1 MNRYPVRKLLGSGA
15 LIALGALSLGSLIAA
30 AQVAPLM
37 LTGEQEVPAIDTT
50 ASASSTI
57 EVAADMGIKG
67 SVSTTGIEGT
77 MAHIHMAPRGK
88 NGPVLITLE
97 KQGENRWIVPE
108 GAHLS
113 ADQYASFKLGGL
125 YVNVHSAAHKGG
137 ELRLQLAG
145 G

>member
-1 MNRYPVRKLLGSGA
+1 MKINPVRSSLPGVA
-15 LIALGALSLGSLIAA
+15 MFMLGSLAVGGLLAA
-30 AQVAPLM
+30 VQVPPLA
-37 LTGEQEVPAIDTT
+37 LTGAQEVPAVDTKAMGT
-50 ASASSTI
+50 STI
-57 EVAADMGIKG
+57 EVATDMSVKG
-67 SVSTTGIEGT
+67 NVETTGIEGT